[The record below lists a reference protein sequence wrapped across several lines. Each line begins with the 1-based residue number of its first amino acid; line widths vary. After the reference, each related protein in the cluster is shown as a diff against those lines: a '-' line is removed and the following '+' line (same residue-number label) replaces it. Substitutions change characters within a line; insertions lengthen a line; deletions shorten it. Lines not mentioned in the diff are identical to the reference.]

1 MSFESGLF
9 ELIRQ
14 QTLLA
19 GSIFPGN
26 GSNVGEVLS
35 PLGGEFRLQSDFAIS
50 RDARYELLVRDLET
64 GLTCRMF

>member
-19 GSIFPGN
+19 GNIFPGN
-26 GSNVGEVLS
+26 GSNVGEVES
-35 PLGGEFRLQSDFAIS
+35 PLHGEFRLQSDS
-50 RDARYELLVRDLET
+50 RLARDPR
-64 GLTCRMF
+64 